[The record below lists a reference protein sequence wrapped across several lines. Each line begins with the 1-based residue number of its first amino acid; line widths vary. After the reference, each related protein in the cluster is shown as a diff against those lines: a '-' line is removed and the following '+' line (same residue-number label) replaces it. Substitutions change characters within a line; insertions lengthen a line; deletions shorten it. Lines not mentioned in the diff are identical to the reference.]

1 MLLLDSC
8 SAMLDD
14 SGVAGI
20 SLLDS
25 GAVSDENAGVLDED
39 VADVSSAGP
48 ELLESE
54 EHAKK
59 TALAIVTVIRDA
71 ASFWSIL

>member
-1 MLLLDSC
+1 
-8 SAMLDD
+8 MLDD

-20 SLLDS
+20 TLLDS
-25 GAVSDENAGVLDED
+25 GAVSDEKVGALDED

-48 ELLESE
+48 ELFESE

-59 TALAIVTVIRDA
+59 AALATEAIIRGA
-71 ASFWSIL
+71 ANLLNIL